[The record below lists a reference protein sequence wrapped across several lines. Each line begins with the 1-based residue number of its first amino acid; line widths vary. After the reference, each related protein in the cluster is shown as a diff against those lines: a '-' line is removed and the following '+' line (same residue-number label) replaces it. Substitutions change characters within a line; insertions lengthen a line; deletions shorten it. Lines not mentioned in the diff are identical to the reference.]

1 MTQLGIFICI
11 ISPTLV
17 EVGLERGVYGSP
29 NPPSERNRWGVKADL
44 FAMKKGDL
52 AFFYVRQEKI
62 FLGPYRVKETIL
74 NDPSTV
80 ASSSGKS
87 VLDSR
92 YPFRFTFEPYLYD
105 FSNDLQLDD
114 VADLI
119 EKKRI
124 WSFPHPITMERTRG
138 ARSVNPITHNEAR
151 ELIHLFLRDNPV
163 LKPAKPLQS
172 PYVPATSRRIRLN
185 LDVKANGSL
194 RFESNLQAWF
204 NAALAR
210 REPKIQNLV
219 GEYSE
224 FLSGVPAGEKRIDLL
239 CIHAKS
245 PDRYHLSKPYLF
257 TIIELMTGRG
267 DFDHFNRLMYYQDW
281 VVDRLA
287 GGNRKGVQSVLV
299 AKGFKGDVMRA
310 TEEIGQRFRILL
322 VDYDAQ
328 TIPGDLTLQTRFP

>member
-1 MTQLGIFICI
+1 MIPLGAFICI

-17 EVGLERGVYGSP
+17 EVGLDRGVYGSP

-62 FLGPYRVKETIL
+62 FLGPYRIKETIL

-80 ASSSGKS
+80 TSSSGKS

-92 YPFRFTFEPYLYD
+92 HPFRFTFEPYLYH
-105 FSNDLQLDD
+105 FSNNLQLDD
-114 VADLI
+114 VADLM

-138 ARSVNPITHNEAR
+138 ARSVNPITRDEAR
-151 ELIHLFLRDNPV
+151 ELIHLFLRDNPI
-163 LKPAKPLQS
+163 LKPARPLQN
-172 PYVPATSRRIRLN
+172 PYVPATLRRIRLN
-185 LDVKANGSL
+185 LDVKANGTL
-194 RFESNLQAWF
+194 RFENNLLAWF
-204 NAALAR
+204 NAGLAR
-210 REPKIQNLV
+210 RKPKILNLI

-239 CIHAKS
+239 CIHTKP
-245 PDRYHLSKPYLF
+245 PDEYHLPKPHLF

-267 DFDHFNRLMYYQDW
+267 DFDHLNRLLYYRDW

-287 GGNRKGVQSVLV
+287 GGDRKCVQSVLV
-299 AKGFKGDVMRA
+299 AKGFRPDVIRA
-310 TEEIGQRFRILL
+310 TKEIGWRSRIIL
-322 VDYDAQ
+322 VEYDAR
-328 TIPGDLTLQTRFP
+328 TIPGDLRLNRRFP